1 MTETHRN
8 EIKTDKIYIKDVF
21 EQWYRI
27 PEYQRPYV
35 WSKDEVVELLED
47 INYASKNTPT
57 NDYFLGTFVYQH
69 RKAGGEQRF
78 IENDLLDGQQRITTI
93 FLLFAVVR
101 DIETNKKRKENCQK
115 YIFQEEDRDTNT
127 PERIRLL
134 YKIRSEVEKF
144 IDEYI
149 KPENSIIDKW
159 EDIKR
164 ISIED
169 KDVSIKNMANAIVSI
184 RTYFEENNNVDI
196 FFPYLLQYVLMI
208 YVYSEQLED
217 AFRLF
222 TILNDRGVKLR
233 NSDILK
239 AQNLQYVPDLERTK
253 YGLQW
258 EELES
263 ELGEEF
269 DRFLSFIR
277 TIVVKEKARFNL
289 LQEFEDKIYNPK
301 EKDKATGTL
310 KSPLLK
316 RGKETFNLLNKYY
329 GHYDQLFEN
338 DNHNFT
344 NGFEF
349 NNMLEIM
356 KTTLP
361 STDWIPPLLS
371 YFNKYNSNR
380 IYEFLLFLDKK
391 FTGDWIG
398 QLTPTERIENMNAIL
413 KGIEL
418 HNTPNDLF
426 MTNLFDIDKA
436 NLLKNISSKIYGRQ
450 FVKNILLKLD
460 FIHNDNK
467 TIKWSGFGQIT
478 IEHILP
484 QNPSDGSHWK
494 NDFTE
499 VDRADLTNI
508 IGNLILLGR
517 GKNASQ
523 GRFDYS
529 LKHQKYFDKNINTF
543 PNSLRVFNKYQIQW
557 TKNELNENQKYV
569 IDTLK
574 TYYNIN

>member
-1 MTETHRN
+1 MAITPRN

-35 WSKDEVVELLED
+35 WSKDEVIELLDD
-47 INYASKNTPT
+47 ISYASVNTPS
-57 NDYFLGTFVYQH
+57 NDYFLGSFVYQH
-69 RKAGGEQRF
+69 RKAGGEQEF

-101 DIETNKKRKENCQK
+101 DIETNKIRKENCQK
-115 YIFQEEDRDTNT
+115 YIFQEEDKDTNT

-144 IDEYI
+144 IDEYV

-164 ISIED
+164 IAIED

-184 RTYFEENNNVDI
+184 RTYFEDNKNIDT

-239 AQNLQYVPDLERTK
+239 AQNLQYVPDSERTK

-277 TIVVKEKARFNL
+277 TIVVKEKARLNL

-301 EKDKATGTL
+301 EKDKTTGKL
-310 KSPLLK
+310 KPALLK
-316 RGKETFNLLNKYY
+316 RGKETFDLLNKYY
-329 GHYDQLFEN
+329 DHYDQLFEN
-338 DNHNFT
+338 DNYNFT

-349 NNMLEIM
+349 NNMVVVM

-371 YFNKYNSNR
+371 YYNKFNSNR
-380 IYEFLLFLDKK
+380 IYDFLLLLDKK

-413 KGIEL
+413 KGIES
-418 HNTPNDLF
+418 HKSPDDLF
-426 MTNLFDIDKA
+426 KTNLFDFDKVS
-436 NLLKNISSKIYGRQ
+436 LLKNISQKAYGRQ

-460 FIHNDNK
+460 FLYNDNK
-467 TIKWSGFGQIT
+467 VNKWSWFGQIT

-484 QNPSDGSHWK
+484 QNPKDGSQWK
-494 NDFTE
+494 KDFTDT
-499 VDRADLTNI
+499 DRADLTNK

-529 LKHQKYFDKNINTF
+529 LKHQKYFAENINTF
-543 PNSLRVFNKYQIQW
+543 PNSLRVFNKYRTQW

-569 IDTLK
+569 LDTLK
-574 TYYNIN
+574 AYYNIE